1 METLTEEVV
10 SESSENSVEDSLTSG
25 EGNLTMAEL
34 ASSLMQKRQS
44 EETET
49 TTEEELEAV
58 AEQSTE
64 EEESEDQSAE
74 EPDESEEESDEP
86 PVQSSDV
93 LSKFK
98 DLDLDS
104 LSEEESK
111 ELAKHLNASAI
122 KRFGKLTAQK
132 KALLAENQELQA
144 QVEQAPVPAEQPAFL
159 KDNALHNV
167 NDINALTKEVENLN
181 TLIEWADEGME
192 NEVEYDDAGN
202 EYVVKDGD
210 KTYTKS
216 DLRRI
221 KANAK
226 KILRKDAPARQAW
239 IKERQQSDQQA
250 VQTFEFLSDAE
261 SEDYKMF
268 MQVKQS
274 PLYKPLVDHL
284 PNSNFALGLMVEGLK
299 AVKAR
304 QANAGQPKKLKKPT
318 APVASTEAGASKPR
332 SEGSKH
338 KKLVQAAHAKFEK
351 SGNIADYQHYI
362 KLKRAIVK

>member
-10 SESSENSVEDSLTSG
+10 SESSENSAENSLTQG

-34 ASSLMQKRQS
+34 ASSLMQKRQT

-49 TTEEELEAV
+49 TTEEESEPV
-58 AEQSTE
+58 AEQPTE

-74 EPDESEEESDEP
+74 APDESEESEP
-86 PVQSSDV
+86 PVQPSDV
-93 LSKFK
+93 LSKFNV
-98 DLDLDS
+98 DLDS
-104 LSEEESK
+104 LSEEETK
-111 ELAKHLNASAI
+111 NLAKQLNASAI

-132 KALLAENQELQA
+132 NALLAENQELQQ

-167 NDINALTKEVENLN
+167 TDVNALTKEVENLN

-202 EYVVKDGD
+202 EYVVKDAD
-210 KTYTKS
+210 KTYTKA

-226 KILRKDAPARQAW
+226 KIHRKDAPAREAW
-239 IKERQQSDQQA
+239 IKERQASDQQA
-250 VQTFEFLSDAE
+250 VQTFDFLSDGE

-268 MQVKQS
+268 MQVKAS
-274 PLYKPLVDHL
+274 PLYKPLVEHL

-304 QANAGQPKKLKKPT
+304 QANASQPKKLKKPT

-338 KKLVQAAHAKFEK
+338 KKAVQAAHAKFEK
-351 SGNIADYQHYI
+351 SGNIADYQNYI
-362 KLKRAIVK
+362 KLKLSLIHI

>member
-10 SESSENSVEDSLTSG
+10 SESSENSVDSLTQS

-34 ASSLMQKRQS
+34 ASNLMKSRQA

-49 TTEEELEAV
+49 ADEEPKSVEETTEEEE
-58 AEQSTE
+58 TE
-64 EEESEDQSAE
+64 VQSAE
-74 EPDESEEESDEP
+74 ESDESDEESDEP
-86 PVQSSDV
+86 PVEPSDV
-93 LSKFK
+93 LSKYK
-98 DLDLDS
+98 IDLDS
-104 LSEEESK
+104 LSEEDAK
-111 ELAKHLNASAI
+111 NLAKQLNASAI

-132 KALLAENQELQA
+132 KALLAENQELQQ
-144 QVEQAPVPAEQPAFL
+144 QVEQAPVPAESPAFL

-167 NDINALTKEVENLN
+167 TDINALSKEVENLN
-181 TLIEWADEGME
+181 TLIEWAEEGME

-202 EYVVKDGD
+202 EFVVKDGD

-216 DLRRI
+216 DLKRI

-239 IKERQQSDQQA
+239 IKERQASDQQA
-250 VQTFEFLSDAE
+250 VQTFEFLSDGE
-261 SEDYKMF
+261 SDDYKMF

-274 PLYKPLVDHL
+274 PMYKPLVDHL
-284 PNSNFALGLMVEGLK
+284 PNSNFALGLMVEGYK
-299 AVKAR
+299 AIQAR
-304 QANAGQPKKLKKPT
+304 QASASQPKKLKKPT
-318 APVASTEAGASKPR
+318 APVASAEAGASKPR

-338 KKLVQAAHAKFEK
+338 QKALQAAHAKFEK
-351 SGNIADYQHYI
+351 SGNIADYQNYI

>member
-1 METLTEEVV
+1 MEAIQEEVV
-10 SESSENSVEDSLTSG
+10 SESSENSVDSLTQG

-44 EETET
+44 EETD
-49 TTEEELEAV
+49 TTEEESESV
-58 AEQSTE
+58 EEQPTE

-74 EPDESEEESDEP
+74 ESDESNEESDEP
-86 PVQSSDV
+86 PVQPSDV

-132 KALLAENQELQA
+132 KALLAENQELQQ

-167 NDINALTKEVENLN
+167 SDVNALTKEVENLN

-202 EYVVKDGD
+202 EYVVKDAD
-210 KTYTKS
+210 KTYTKA

-226 KILRKDAPARQAW
+226 KILRKDAPAREAW
-239 IKERQQSDQQA
+239 IKERQASDQQA
-250 VQTFEFLSDAE
+250 VQTFDFLSDGE
-261 SEDYKMF
+261 SDDYKMF

-299 AVKAR
+299 AVKAK
-304 QANAGQPKKLKKPT
+304 QANASQPKKLKKPT

-332 SEGSKH
+332 SEGSKL
-338 KKLVQAAHAKFEK
+338 KKAVQAAHAKFEK
-351 SGNIADYQHYI
+351 SGNIADYQNYI
-362 KLKRAIVK
+362 KLKRSIA

>member
-1 METLTEEVV
+1 MEAIQEEVV
-10 SESSENSVEDSLTSG
+10 SESSENSVDSLTQG

-34 ASSLMQKRQS
+34 ASSLMQKRQT
-44 EETET
+44 EETD
-49 TTEEELEAV
+49 TTEEESEPV
-58 AEQSTE
+58 AQSTE

-74 EPDESEEESDEP
+74 EPEESDEESDES
-86 PVQSSDV
+86 PVQPSDV

-98 DLDLDS
+98 DLDLDT

-132 KALLAENQELQA
+132 KALLAENQELQQ
-144 QVEQAPVPAEQPAFL
+144 QVEQAPVPTEQPAFL

-167 NDINALTKEVENLN
+167 NDINALSKEVDNLN
-181 TLIEWADEGME
+181 TLMEWADEGME

-210 KTYTKS
+210 KTYTKA
-216 DLRRI
+216 DLKRI

-226 KILRKDAPARQAW
+226 KILRKDAPARQKW
-239 IKERQQSDQQA
+239 IQERQQSDQQA
-250 VQTFEFLSDAE
+250 VQTFEFLSDGE
-261 SEDYKMF
+261 SEDYQLF

-299 AVKAR
+299 AVKAK

-318 APVASTEAGASKPR
+318 APVASAEAGASKPR
-332 SEGSKH
+332 TEGSKQ
-338 KKLVQAAHAKFEK
+338 KKAIQAAHAKFEK
-351 SGNIADYQHYI
+351 SGNIADYQNYI
-362 KLKRAIVK
+362 KLKRSIA

>member
-10 SESSENSVEDSLTSG
+10 SESSENSAENSLTSG
-25 EGNLTMAEL
+25 QGNLTMAEL

-44 EETET
+44 EDTET
-49 TTEEELEAV
+49 TTEEESERV
-58 AEQSTE
+58 AEESTE
-64 EEESEDQSAE
+64 EEEPSDQSAE
-74 EPDESEEESDEP
+74 EPDESEESEP
-86 PVQSSDV
+86 PVQPSDV
-93 LSKFK
+93 LSKFNV
-98 DLDLDS
+98 DLDS
-104 LSEEESK
+104 LSEEETK
-111 ELAKHLNASAI
+111 NLAKQLNASAI

-132 KALLAENQELQA
+132 NALLAENQELQQ

-192 NEVEYDDAGN
+192 NETEYDDAGN
-202 EYVVKDGD
+202 EYVVKDAE
-210 KTYTKS
+210 KTYTKA

-239 IKERQQSDQQA
+239 IKERQASDQQA
-250 VQTFEFLSDAE
+250 VQTFDFLSDGE

-268 MQVKQS
+268 MQVKAS
-274 PLYKPLVDHL
+274 PLYKPLVEHL

-318 APVASTEAGASKPR
+318 APVASAEAGASKPR

-338 KKLVQAAHAKFEK
+338 KKAIQAAHAKFEK
-351 SGNIADYQHYI
+351 SGNIADYQNYI
-362 KLKRAIVK
+362 KLKRSIA

>member
-10 SESSENSVEDSLTSG
+10 SESSENSAENSLTQG

-34 ASSLMQKRQS
+34 ASSLMQKRQT

-49 TTEEELEAV
+49 TTEEESEPV
-58 AEQSTE
+58 AEQPTE
-64 EEESEDQSAE
+64 EEEPSEQSAE
-74 EPDESEEESDEP
+74 EPDESEESEP
-86 PVQSSDV
+86 PVQPSENV
-93 LSKFK
+93 LSKFNV
-98 DLDLDS
+98 DLDS
-104 LSEEESK
+104 LSEEETK
-111 ELAKHLNASAI
+111 NLAKQLNASAI

-132 KALLAENQELQA
+132 NALLAENQELQQ

-167 NDINALTKEVENLN
+167 SDVNALTKEVENLN

-202 EYVVKDGD
+202 EYVVKDAE
-210 KTYTKS
+210 KTYTKA

-226 KILRKDAPARQAW
+226 KILRKDAPAREAW
-239 IKERQQSDQQA
+239 IKERQASDQQA
-250 VQTFEFLSDAE
+250 VQTFDFLSDGE
-261 SEDYKMF
+261 SDDYKMF

-299 AVKAR
+299 AVKAK
-304 QANAGQPKKLKKPT
+304 QANASQPKKLKKPT

-338 KKLVQAAHAKFEK
+338 KKAVQAAHAKFEK
-351 SGNIADYQHYI
+351 SGNIADYQNYI
-362 KLKRAIVK
+362 KLKRSIA

>member
-1 METLTEEVV
+1 
-10 SESSENSVEDSLTSG
+10 
-25 EGNLTMAEL
+25 MAEL
-34 ASSLMQKRQS
+34 ASSLMQKRQT

-49 TTEEELEAV
+49 TTEEESEPV
-58 AEQSTE
+58 AEESTDE
-64 EEESEDQSAE
+64 EEPSEQSAE
-74 EPDESEEESDEP
+74 EPDESEQSES
-86 PVQSSDV
+86 PVQPSDV

-132 KALLAENQELQA
+132 HALLAENQELQA

-167 NDINALTKEVENLN
+167 NDINALGKEVENLN

-192 NEVEYDDAGN
+192 NEVDYDDSGN

-210 KTYTKS
+210 KTYTKA

-239 IKERQQSDQQA
+239 IKERQSSDQQA
-250 VQTFEFLSDAE
+250 VQTFDFLSDGE

-268 MQVKQS
+268 MQVKAS
-274 PLYKPLVDHL
+274 PLYKPLVEHL

-318 APVASTEAGASKPR
+318 APVASAEAGASKPR
-332 SEGSKH
+332 SEGSKR
-338 KKLVQAAHAKFEK
+338 KKAIQAAHAKFEK
-351 SGNIADYQHYI
+351 SGNIADYQNYI
-362 KLKRAIVK
+362 KLKRAIA

>member
-1 METLTEEVV
+1 MEAIQEEVV
-10 SESSENSVEDSLTSG
+10 SESSENSVDSLTQG

-44 EETET
+44 EETD
-49 TTEEELEAV
+49 TTEEESEPV
-58 AEQSTE
+58 EEQPAEE
-64 EEESEDQSAE
+64 DESEDQSAE
-74 EPDESEEESDEP
+74 ESDESDEESDEP
-86 PVQSSDV
+86 PVQPSDV

-167 NDINALTKEVENLN
+167 NDVNALAKEVENLN
-181 TLIEWADEGME
+181 TLMEWADEGME
-192 NEVEYDDAGN
+192 NEIEYDDAGN

-210 KTYTKS
+210 KTYTKA
-216 DLRRI
+216 DLKRI

-226 KILRKDAPARQAW
+226 KILRKDAPARQKW
-239 IKERQQSDQQA
+239 IQERQQSDQQA
-250 VQTFEFLSDAE
+250 VQTFEFLSDGE
-261 SEDYKMF
+261 SEDYQLF

-299 AVKAR
+299 AVKAK

-318 APVASTEAGASKPR
+318 APVASAEAGASKSR
-332 SEGSKH
+332 TEGSKQ
-338 KKLVQAAHAKFEK
+338 KKAIQAAHAKFEK
-351 SGNIADYQHYI
+351 SGNIADYQNYI
-362 KLKRAIVK
+362 KLKRAIA

>member
-10 SESSENSVEDSLTSG
+10 SESSENSAENSLTSG

-44 EETET
+44 EDTET
-49 TTEEELEAV
+49 TTEEESEPV
-58 AEQSTE
+58 AEESTE
-64 EEESEDQSAE
+64 EEEPSDQSAE
-74 EPDESEEESDEP
+74 EPDESEESEP
-86 PVQSSDV
+86 PVQPSDV

-132 KALLAENQELQA
+132 HALLAENQELQA

-192 NEVEYDDAGN
+192 NEVDYDDSGN
-202 EYVVKDGD
+202 EYVVKDAD
-210 KTYTKS
+210 KTYTKA

-250 VQTFEFLSDAE
+250 VQTFDFLSDGE

-268 MQVKQS
+268 MQVKAS
-274 PLYKPLVDHL
+274 PLYKPLVEHL

-318 APVASTEAGASKPR
+318 APVASAEAGASKPR

-338 KKLVQAAHAKFEK
+338 KKAVQAAHAKFEK

-362 KLKRAIVK
+362 KLKRSIA

>member
-10 SESSENSVEDSLTSG
+10 SESSENSAENSLTSG

-44 EETET
+44 EDTET
-49 TTEEELEAV
+49 TTEEESEPV
-58 AEQSTE
+58 AEQPTE
-64 EEESEDQSAE
+64 EEEPSEQSAE
-74 EPDESEEESDEP
+74 APDESEESEP
-86 PVQSSDV
+86 PVQPSENV

-132 KALLAENQELQA
+132 HALLAENQELQA

-192 NEVEYDDAGN
+192 NEVDYDDSGN
-202 EYVVKDGD
+202 EYVVKDAD
-210 KTYTKS
+210 KTYTKA

-250 VQTFEFLSDAE
+250 VQTFDFLSDGE

-268 MQVKQS
+268 MQVKAS
-274 PLYKPLVDHL
+274 PLYKPLVEHL

-318 APVASTEAGASKPR
+318 APVASAEAGASKPR

-338 KKLVQAAHAKFEK
+338 KKAVQAAHAKFEK
-351 SGNIADYQHYI
+351 SGNIADYQQYI
-362 KLKRAIVK
+362 KLKRSIA

>member
-1 METLTEEVV
+1 MEAIQEEVV
-10 SESSENSVEDSLTSG
+10 SESSENSVDSLTQG

-44 EETET
+44 EETD
-49 TTEEELEAV
+49 TTEEESEPV
-58 AEQSTE
+58 EEQPAEE
-64 EEESEDQSAE
+64 DESEDQSAE
-74 EPDESEEESDEP
+74 ESDESDEESDEP
-86 PVQSSDV
+86 PVQPSDV

-132 KALLAENQELQA
+132 KALLAENQELQQ

-167 NDINALTKEVENLN
+167 SDVNALTKEVENLN

-202 EYVVKDGD
+202 EYVVKDAE
-210 KTYTKS
+210 KTYTKA

-226 KILRKDAPARQAW
+226 KILRKDAPAREAW
-239 IKERQQSDQQA
+239 IKERQASDQQA
-250 VQTFEFLSDAE
+250 VQTFDFLSDGE
-261 SEDYKMF
+261 SDDYKMF

-299 AVKAR
+299 AVKAK
-304 QANAGQPKKLKKPT
+304 QANASQPKKLKKPT

-338 KKLVQAAHAKFEK
+338 KKAVQAAHAKFEK
-351 SGNIADYQHYI
+351 SGNIADYQNYI
-362 KLKRAIVK
+362 KLKRSIA

>member
-1 METLTEEVV
+1 MEAIQEEVV
-10 SESSENSVEDSLTSG
+10 SESSENSVDSLTSG

-44 EETET
+44 EDTET
-49 TTEEELEAV
+49 TTEEESEPV
-58 AEQSTE
+58 AQSTE

-74 EPDESEEESDEP
+74 EPEESDEESDES
-86 PVQSSDV
+86 PVQPSDV

-98 DLDLDS
+98 DLDLDT

-132 KALLAENQELQA
+132 KALLAENQELQQ
-144 QVEQAPVPAEQPAFL
+144 QVEQAPVPVEQPAFL

-167 NDINALTKEVENLN
+167 NDINALSKEVDNLN
-181 TLIEWADEGME
+181 TLMEWADEGME

-210 KTYTKS
+210 KTYTKA

-226 KILRKDAPARQAW
+226 KILRKDAPAREAW
-239 IKERQQSDQQA
+239 INERQASDQQA
-250 VQTFEFLSDAE
+250 IQTFDFLSDGE
-261 SEDYKMF
+261 SEDYKVF

-274 PLYKPLVDHL
+274 ALYKPLVDHL

-299 AVKAR
+299 AVKAK

-318 APVASTEAGASKPR
+318 APVASAEAGASKSR
-332 SEGSKH
+332 TEGSKQ
-338 KKLVQAAHAKFEK
+338 KKAIQAAHAKFEK
-351 SGNIADYQHYI
+351 SGNIADYQNYI
-362 KLKRAIVK
+362 KLKRSIA

>member
-1 METLTEEVV
+1 MEAIQEEVV
-10 SESSENSVEDSLTSG
+10 SESSENSVDSLTQG

-34 ASSLMQKRQS
+34 ASSLMQKRQT
-44 EETET
+44 EETD
-49 TTEEELEAV
+49 TTEEESEPV
-58 AEQSTE
+58 AQSTE
-64 EEESEDQSAE
+64 EEELEDQSAE
-74 EPDESEEESDEP
+74 EPEESDEESDEP
-86 PVQSSDV
+86 PVQPSDV

-98 DLDLDS
+98 DLDLDT

-132 KALLAENQELQA
+132 KALLAENQELQQ
-144 QVEQAPVPAEQPAFL
+144 QVEQAPVPTEQPAFL

-167 NDINALTKEVENLN
+167 NDVNALAKEVENLN
-181 TLIEWADEGME
+181 TLMEWADEGME

-210 KTYTKS
+210 KTYTKA

-226 KILRKDAPARQAW
+226 KILRKDAPAREAW
-239 IKERQQSDQQA
+239 INERQASDQQA
-250 VQTFEFLSDAE
+250 IQTFDFLSDGE
-261 SEDYKMF
+261 SEDYQLF

-274 PLYKPLVDHL
+274 ALYKPLVDHL

-299 AVKAR
+299 AVKAK

-318 APVASTEAGASKPR
+318 APVASAEAGASKPR
-332 SEGSKH
+332 TEGSKQ
-338 KKLVQAAHAKFEK
+338 KKAIQAAHAKFEK
-351 SGNIADYQHYI
+351 SGNIADYQNYI
-362 KLKRAIVK
+362 KLKRSIA

>member
-1 METLTEEVV
+1 MEAIQEEVV
-10 SESSENSVEDSLTSG
+10 SESSENSVDSLTQG

-34 ASSLMQKRQS
+34 ASSLMQKRQT
-44 EETET
+44 EETD
-49 TTEEELEAV
+49 TTEEESEPV
-58 AEQSTE
+58 AQSTE

-74 EPDESEEESDEP
+74 EPEESDEESDEP
-86 PVQSSDV
+86 PVQPSDV

-98 DLDLDS
+98 DLDLDT

-132 KALLAENQELQA
+132 KALLAENQELQQ
-144 QVEQAPVPAEQPAFL
+144 QVEQAPVPVEQPAFL

-167 NDINALTKEVENLN
+167 NDVNALAKEVDNLN
-181 TLIEWADEGME
+181 TLMEWADEGME

-210 KTYTKS
+210 KTYTKA

-226 KILRKDAPARQAW
+226 KILRKDAPAR
-239 IKERQQSDQQA
+239 ETVD
-250 VQTFEFLSDAE
+250 FLSDGE

-274 PLYKPLVDHL
+274 ALYKPLIDHL

-299 AVKAR
+299 AVKAK

-318 APVASTEAGASKPR
+318 APVASAEAGASKPR
-332 SEGSKH
+332 TEGSKQ
-338 KKLVQAAHAKFEK
+338 KKAIQAAHAKFEK
-351 SGNIADYQHYI
+351 SGNIADYQNYI
-362 KLKRAIVK
+362 KLKRSIA

>member
-1 METLTEEVV
+1 MEEVIDEVV
-10 SESSENSVEDSLTSG
+10 SESSENSVDSLTQG

-44 EETET
+44 EDTE
-49 TTEEELEAV
+49 TTEEESEPV
-58 AEQSTE
+58 AQSTE

-74 EPDESEEESDEP
+74 ELDESEEESTEP
-86 PVQSSDV
+86 PVQPSDV

-132 KALLAENQELQA
+132 KALLAENQELQQ
-144 QVEQAPVPAEQPAFL
+144 QVEQAPVPTEQPAFL

-167 NDINALTKEVENLN
+167 SDVNALTKEVENLN

-202 EYVVKDGD
+202 EYVVKDAD
-210 KTYTKS
+210 KTYTKA

-226 KILRKDAPARQAW
+226 KILRKDAPAREAW
-239 IKERQQSDQQA
+239 IKERQASDQQA
-250 VQTFEFLSDAE
+250 VQTFDFLSDGE
-261 SEDYKMF
+261 SEDYKVF

-299 AVKAR
+299 AVKAK
-304 QANAGQPKKLKKPT
+304 QANASQPKKLKKPT

-332 SEGSKH
+332 SEGSKL
-338 KKLVQAAHAKFEK
+338 KKAVQAAHAKFEK
-351 SGNIADYQHYI
+351 SGNIADYQNYI
-362 KLKRAIVK
+362 KLKRSIA

>member
-1 METLTEEVV
+1 MEAIQEEVV
-10 SESSENSVEDSLTSG
+10 SESSENSVDSLTQG
-25 EGNLTMAEL
+25 EGNLTMADL
-34 ASSLMQKRQS
+34 ASSLMQKRQT
-44 EETET
+44 EETD
-49 TTEEELEAV
+49 TTEEESEPV
-58 AEQSTE
+58 AQSTE
-64 EEESEDQSAE
+64 DEELEDQSAE
-74 EPDESEEESDEP
+74 EPDESDEESDEP
-86 PVQSSDV
+86 PAQPSDV

-98 DLDLDS
+98 DLDLDT

-144 QVEQAPVPAEQPAFL
+144 QVEQAPVPTEQPAFL

-167 NDINALTKEVENLN
+167 NDVNALAKEVENLN
-181 TLIEWADEGME
+181 TLMEWADEGME
-192 NEVEYDDAGN
+192 NEIEYDDAGN

-210 KTYTKS
+210 KTYTKA
-216 DLRRI
+216 DLKRI

-226 KILRKDAPARQAW
+226 KILRKDAPARQKW
-239 IKERQQSDQQA
+239 IQERQQSDQQA
-250 VQTFEFLSDAE
+250 VQTFEFLSDGE
-261 SEDYKMF
+261 SEDYQLF

-299 AVKAR
+299 AVKAK

-318 APVASTEAGASKPR
+318 APVASAEAGASKPR
-332 SEGSKH
+332 TEGSKQ
-338 KKLVQAAHAKFEK
+338 KKAIQAAHAKFEK
-351 SGNIADYQHYI
+351 SGNIADYQNYI
-362 KLKRAIVK
+362 KLKRAIA

>member
-1 METLTEEVV
+1 
-10 SESSENSVEDSLTSG
+10 
-25 EGNLTMAEL
+25 MAEL
-34 ASSLMQKRQS
+34 ASSLMQKRQT
-44 EETET
+44 EDTET
-49 TTEEELEAV
+49 TTEEESEPV
-58 AEQSTE
+58 AEQSAE
-64 EEESEDQSAE
+64 EEEPSEQSAE
-74 EPDESEEESDEP
+74 EPDESEESEL
-86 PVQSSDV
+86 PVQPSDV

-132 KALLAENQELQA
+132 HALLAENQELQA
-144 QVEQAPVPAEQPAFL
+144 QVQQAPVPAEQPAFL

-167 NDINALTKEVENLN
+167 TDVNALTKEVENLN
-181 TLIEWADEGME
+181 TLMEWADEGME

-239 IKERQQSDQQA
+239 IKERQASDQQA
-250 VQTFEFLSDAE
+250 AQTFEFLSDGE

-268 MQVKQS
+268 MQVKAS

-318 APVASTEAGASKPR
+318 APVASAEAGASKPR

-338 KKLVQAAHAKFEK
+338 KKAVQAAHAKFEK
-351 SGNIADYQHYI
+351 SGNIADYQQYI
-362 KLKRAIVK
+362 KLKRSIA

>member
-1 METLTEEVV
+1 METLQEEVV
-10 SESSENSVEDSLTSG
+10 SESSENSAANSLTQS
-25 EGNLTMAEL
+25 ESNLTMAEL
-34 ASSLMQKRQS
+34 ASSLMQKRQT

-49 TTEEELEAV
+49 PEEESEPV
-58 AEQSTE
+58 AQSTE

-86 PVQSSDV
+86 PVQPSDNV

-132 KALLAENQELQA
+132 HALLAENQELQA

-167 NDINALTKEVENLN
+167 NDVNALTKEVENLN

-202 EYVVKDGD
+202 EYVVKDAD
-210 KTYTKS
+210 KTYTKA

-226 KILRKDAPARQAW
+226 KILRKDAPAREAW
-239 IKERQQSDQQA
+239 IKERQASDQQA
-250 VQTFEFLSDAE
+250 VQTFDFLSDGE
-261 SEDYKMF
+261 SEDYKVF

-274 PLYKPLVDHL
+274 ALYKPLVDHL

-299 AVKAR
+299 AVKAK

-318 APVASTEAGASKPR
+318 APVASAEAGASKPR

-338 KKLVQAAHAKFEK
+338 KKAIQAAHAKFEK
-351 SGNIADYQHYI
+351 SGNIADYQNYI
-362 KLKRAIVK
+362 KLKRAIA

>member
-10 SESSENSVEDSLTSG
+10 SESSENSAENSLTSG

-44 EETET
+44 EDTET
-49 TTEEELEAV
+49 TTEEESEPV
-58 AEQSTE
+58 AEQPTE
-64 EEESEDQSAE
+64 EEEPSEQSAE
-74 EPDESEEESDEP
+74 APDESEESEP
-86 PVQSSDV
+86 PVQPSDV

-132 KALLAENQELQA
+132 HALLAENQELQA

-167 NDINALTKEVENLN
+167 TDVNALTKEVENLN

-192 NEVEYDDAGN
+192 NEVDYDDSGN
-202 EYVVKDGD
+202 EYVVKDAD
-210 KTYTKS
+210 KTYTKA

-250 VQTFEFLSDAE
+250 VQTFDFLSDGE

-268 MQVKQS
+268 MQVKAS
-274 PLYKPLVDHL
+274 PLYKPLVEHL

-318 APVASTEAGASKPR
+318 APVASAEAGASKPR

-338 KKLVQAAHAKFEK
+338 KKAVQAAHAKFEK

-362 KLKRAIVK
+362 KLKRSIA

>member
-10 SESSENSVEDSLTSG
+10 SESSENSAVNSLTSG

-34 ASSLMQKRQS
+34 ASSLMQKRQT

-49 TTEEELEAV
+49 TTDEESEPV
-58 AEQSTE
+58 AEESTE

-74 EPDESEEESDEP
+74 VPDESEEESDEP
-86 PVQSSDV
+86 PEQPSDV
-93 LSKFK
+93 LSKFNV
-98 DLDLDS
+98 DLDS
-104 LSEEESK
+104 LSEEETK
-111 ELAKHLNASAI
+111 NLAKQLNASAI

-132 KALLAENQELQA
+132 NALLAENQELQQ

-226 KILRKDAPARQAW
+226 KILRKDAPARQKW
-239 IKERQQSDQQA
+239 IQERQQSDQQA
-250 VQTFEFLSDAE
+250 VQTFEFLSDGE
-261 SEDYKMF
+261 SDDYKLF

-299 AVKAR
+299 AVKAK
-304 QANAGQPKKLKKPT
+304 QANAGKPKKLKKPT

-351 SGNIADYQHYI
+351 SGNIADYQNYI
-362 KLKRAIVK
+362 KLKRSIAK

>member
-10 SESSENSVEDSLTSG
+10 SESSENSAENSLTSG

-44 EETET
+44 EDTET
-49 TTEEELEAV
+49 TTEEESEAV
-58 AEQSTE
+58 AEQPAE
-64 EEESEDQSAE
+64 EEEPSDQSAE
-74 EPDESEEESDEP
+74 APDESEESEP
-86 PVQSSDV
+86 PVQPSDV

-132 KALLAENQELQA
+132 HALLAENQELQA

-181 TLIEWADEGME
+181 TLMEWADEGME

-239 IKERQQSDQQA
+239 IKERQASDQQA
-250 VQTFEFLSDAE
+250 AQTFEFLSDGE

-268 MQVKQS
+268 MQVKAS
-274 PLYKPLVDHL
+274 PLYKPLVEHL

-338 KKLVQAAHAKFEK
+338 KKAVQAAHAKFEK
-351 SGNIADYQHYI
+351 SGNIADYQQYI
-362 KLKRAIVK
+362 KLKRSIA

>member
-1 METLTEEVV
+1 MEAIQEEVV
-10 SESSENSVEDSLTSG
+10 SESSENSVDSLTQG

-34 ASSLMQKRQS
+34 ASSLMQKRQT
-44 EETET
+44 EETD
-49 TTEEELEAV
+49 TTEEESEPV
-58 AEQSTE
+58 AQSTE

-74 EPDESEEESDEP
+74 EPDESDEESDEP
-86 PVQSSDV
+86 PAQPSDV

-98 DLDLDS
+98 DLDLDT

-132 KALLAENQELQA
+132 KALLAENQELQQ

-167 NDINALTKEVENLN
+167 NDINALSKEVENLN
-181 TLIEWADEGME
+181 TLMEWADEGME
-192 NEVEYDDAGN
+192 NEIEYDDAGN

-210 KTYTKS
+210 KTYTKA
-216 DLRRI
+216 DLKRI

-226 KILRKDAPARQAW
+226 KILRKDAPARQKW
-239 IKERQQSDQQA
+239 IQERQQSDQQA
-250 VQTFEFLSDAE
+250 VQTFEFLSDGE
-261 SEDYKMF
+261 SEDYQLF

-299 AVKAR
+299 AVKAK

-318 APVASTEAGASKPR
+318 APVASAEAGASKSR
-332 SEGSKH
+332 TEGSKQ
-338 KKLVQAAHAKFEK
+338 KKAIQAAHAKFEK
-351 SGNIADYQHYI
+351 SGNIADYQNYI
-362 KLKRAIVK
+362 KLKRAIA

>member
-1 METLTEEVV
+1 MEAIQEEVV
-10 SESSENSVEDSLTSG
+10 SESSENSVDSLTQG

-44 EETET
+44 EETD
-49 TTEEELEAV
+49 TTEEESEPV
-58 AEQSTE
+58 EEQPAEE
-64 EEESEDQSAE
+64 DESEDQSAE
-74 EPDESEEESDEP
+74 ESDESDEESDEP
-86 PVQSSDV
+86 PVQPSDV

-132 KALLAENQELQA
+132 HALLAENQELQQ

-167 NDINALTKEVENLN
+167 SDVNALTKEVENLN

-202 EYVVKDGD
+202 EYVVKDAD
-210 KTYTKS
+210 KTYTKA

-226 KILRKDAPARQAW
+226 KILRKDAPAREAW
-239 IKERQQSDQQA
+239 IKERQASDQQA
-250 VQTFEFLSDAE
+250 VQTFDFLSDGE
-261 SEDYKMF
+261 SDDYKMF

-299 AVKAR
+299 AVKAK
-304 QANAGQPKKLKKPT
+304 QANASQPKKLKKPT

-338 KKLVQAAHAKFEK
+338 KKAVQAAHAKFEK
-351 SGNIADYQHYI
+351 SGNIADYQNYI
-362 KLKRAIVK
+362 KLKRSIA

>member
-1 METLTEEVV
+1 MEAIQEEVV
-10 SESSENSVEDSLTSG
+10 SESSENSVDSLTQG

-34 ASSLMQKRQS
+34 ASSLMQKRQT
-44 EETET
+44 EETD
-49 TTEEELEAV
+49 TTEEESEPV
-58 AEQSTE
+58 AQSTE

-74 EPDESEEESDEP
+74 EPEESDEESTEP
-86 PVQSSDV
+86 PVQPSDV
-93 LSKFK
+93 LSKFNV
-98 DLDLDS
+98 DLDA
-104 LSEEESK
+104 LSEEETK
-111 ELAKHLNASAI
+111 NLAKQLNASAI

-132 KALLAENQELQA
+132 NALLAENQELQQ
-144 QVEQAPVPAEQPAFL
+144 QVEQAPVPTEQPAFL

-167 NDINALTKEVENLN
+167 NDVNALAKEVDNLN
-181 TLIEWADEGME
+181 TLMEWADEGME

-210 KTYTKS
+210 KTYTKA

-226 KILRKDAPARQAW
+226 KILRKDAPARQKW
-239 IKERQQSDQQA
+239 IQERQQSDQQA
-250 VQTFEFLSDAE
+250 VQTFEFLSDGE
-261 SEDYKMF
+261 SEDYQLF

-299 AVKAR
+299 AVKAK

-318 APVASTEAGASKPR
+318 APVASAEAGASKPR
-332 SEGSKH
+332 TEGSKQ
-338 KKLVQAAHAKFEK
+338 KKAIQAAHAKFEK
-351 SGNIADYQHYI
+351 SGNIADYQNYI
-362 KLKRAIVK
+362 KLKRSIA

>member
-10 SESSENSVEDSLTSG
+10 SESSENSVDSLTQS

-34 ASSLMQKRQS
+34 ASNLMKSRQA

-49 TTEEELEAV
+49 ADEEPKSVEETTEEEE
-58 AEQSTE
+58 TE
-64 EEESEDQSAE
+64 VQSAE
-74 EPDESEEESDEP
+74 ESDESDEESDEP
-86 PVQSSDV
+86 PVEPSDV
-93 LSKFK
+93 LSKYNI
-98 DLDLDS
+98 DLDS
-104 LSEEESK
+104 LSEEDAK
-111 ELAKHLNASAI
+111 NLAKQLNASAI

-132 KALLAENQELQA
+132 KALLAENQELQQ
-144 QVEQAPVPAEQPAFL
+144 QVEQAPVPAESPAFL

-167 NDINALTKEVENLN
+167 TDINALSKEVENLN
-181 TLIEWADEGME
+181 TLIEWAEEGME

-202 EYVVKDGD
+202 EFVVKDGD

-216 DLRRI
+216 DLKRI

-239 IKERQQSDQQA
+239 IKERQASDQQA
-250 VQTFEFLSDAE
+250 VQTFEFLSDGE
-261 SEDYKMF
+261 SDDYKMF

-274 PLYKPLVDHL
+274 PMYKPLVDHL
-284 PNSNFALGLMVEGLK
+284 PNSNFALGLMVEGYK
-299 AVKAR
+299 AIQAR
-304 QANAGQPKKLKKPT
+304 QASASQPKKLKKPT
-318 APVASTEAGASKPR
+318 APVASAEAGASKPR

-338 KKLVQAAHAKFEK
+338 QKALQAAHAKFEK
-351 SGNIADYQHYI
+351 SGNIADYQNYI

>member
-10 SESSENSVEDSLTSG
+10 SESSENSAENSLTSG

-44 EETET
+44 EDTET
-49 TTEEELEAV
+49 TTEEESEPV
-58 AEQSTE
+58 AEESTE
-64 EEESEDQSAE
+64 EEEPSDQSAE
-74 EPDESEEESDEP
+74 EPDESEESEP
-86 PVQSSDV
+86 PVQPSDV

-132 KALLAENQELQA
+132 HALLAENQELQA

-167 NDINALTKEVENLN
+167 NDVNALTKEVENLN

-202 EYVVKDGD
+202 EYVVKDAD
-210 KTYTKS
+210 KTYTKA

-226 KILRKDAPARQAW
+226 KILRKDAPAREAW
-239 IKERQQSDQQA
+239 IKERQASDQQA
-250 VQTFEFLSDAE
+250 IQTFDFLSDGE
-261 SEDYKMF
+261 SEDYKVF

-274 PLYKPLVDHL
+274 PLYKPLVEHL

-299 AVKAR
+299 AVKAK

-318 APVASTEAGASKPR
+318 APVASAEAGASKPR

-338 KKLVQAAHAKFEK
+338 KKAVQAAHAKFEK
-351 SGNIADYQHYI
+351 SGNIADYQNYI
-362 KLKRAIVK
+362 KLKRSIA

>member
-1 METLTEEVV
+1 MEEVIDEVV
-10 SESSENSVEDSLTSG
+10 SESSENSVDSLTQG
-25 EGNLTMAEL
+25 EGNLSMAEL
-34 ASSLMQKRQS
+34 ASSLMQKRQT

-49 TTEEELEAV
+49 TEEESEPV
-58 AEQSTE
+58 AQSTE

-74 EPDESEEESDEP
+74 EPEESEEESTEP
-86 PVQSSDV
+86 PVQPSDNV

-132 KALLAENQELQA
+132 KALLAENQNLQA

-167 NDINALTKEVENLN
+167 NDINALSKEVENLN
-181 TLIEWADEGME
+181 TLMEWADEGME

-210 KTYTKS
+210 KTYTKA
-216 DLRRI
+216 DLKRI

-226 KILRKDAPARQAW
+226 KILRKDAPARQKW
-239 IKERQQSDQQA
+239 IQERHQSDQQA
-250 VQTFEFLSDAE
+250 AQTFEFLSDGE
-261 SEDYKMF
+261 SEDYQLF

-299 AVKAR
+299 AVKAK

-318 APVASTEAGASKPR
+318 APVASAEAGASKPR

-338 KKLVQAAHAKFEK
+338 KKAVQAAHAKFEK
-351 SGNIADYQHYI
+351 SGNIADYQNYI
-362 KLKRAIVK
+362 KLKRAIAK